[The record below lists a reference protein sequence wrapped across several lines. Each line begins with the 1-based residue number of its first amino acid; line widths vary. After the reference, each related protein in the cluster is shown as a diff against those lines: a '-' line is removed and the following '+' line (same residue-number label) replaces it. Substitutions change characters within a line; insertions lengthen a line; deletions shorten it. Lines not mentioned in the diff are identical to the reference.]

1 MRTPLLALAFIAGIH
16 AHAQKQLTNELIWK
30 GATFGSELV
39 GGLASMNDGAH
50 YTVLGEKNGEP
61 VIFKCAYATGD
72 TVGVLV
78 KGSELVPAGQ
88 KDPIGI
94 EGYEFSAD
102 EKKLM
107 ITTATE
113 PIYRYSFYAYH
124 YVYDLTT
131 KKLTPLTDLTKSKQ
145 RLATFS
151 PDGSKAAFVRDND
164 LYAVDIAT
172 GTEVRVS
179 HDGQWNKILNG
190 ATDWVYEEEFTLVQG
205 YQWSPNGTKLLFLRS
220 DESNVREFDL
230 TTYEGQLYP
239 GEYRFKYP
247 KAGEANSTVQLW
259 SYDLRLNRSTQ
270 IPLGDAQGEVY
281 LPRFGWTSNDNV
293 LWFMRMNRLQNEKK
307 ILTVDLGTTPML
319 RGMTT
324 DAKGGAVEPVRKPES
339 LGITP
344 RTVYHETSKTYVE
357 VTDDLY
363 WTADGT
369 GFILTSEK
377 SGWNHIYWNGMDGT
391 SQRAITTGEWD
402 VIGVQGIDEKNGRV
416 IFTAAKGGANQ
427 QEVWG
432 VSLKGKALPVQL
444 SPASGVNN
452 AEWSKGFRYF
462 INTHSTSNTP
472 PVITLHDGK
481 GKQLRTLKDNVQ
493 KLAGTL
499 REYGWQPVEFFQL
512 TTEGGVALNGW
523 MIKPPGFQSR
533 NKYPV
538 MMTQYSGPNSNEAM
552 DSWDGRGGFWNQ
564 LLAQKGYIV
573 VCVDPRGTGHRGRDF
588 RHITYGQLGKYE
600 TEDQI
605 GAAKWLAKQTYV
617 DGSRIGIWGWSYG
630 GYMSSLCI
638 TKGADVFKMAIAV
651 APVTNWRYYD
661 TIYTE
666 RYMGLPQDN
675 AKGYDDNSPINHV
688 EKLKGKY
695 LLVHGMADDNVHM
708 QNSTEMITAL
718 VKANKQFD
726 LFLYPDKNHGI
737 YGGNTRLHLY
747 TMLTDYILE
756 NL

>member
-1 MRTPLLALAFIAGIH
+1 MKNHVLALAILAG
-16 AHAQKQLTNELIWK
+16 ASASAQQKPLTNELIWK
-30 GATFGSELV
+30 GSTFSSEMV

-50 YTVLGEKNGEP
+50 YTVLGEKDG
-61 VIFKCAYATGD
+61 VQVLYKCAYATGD

-78 KGSELVPAGQ
+78 NGNDLVPTNSRE
-88 KDPIGI
+88 PIGI

-113 PIYRYSFYAYH
+113 PIYRYSFFAH
-124 YVYDLTT
+124 HWVYDLTT
-131 KKLTPLTDLTKSKQ
+131 KKLTPLTDQSKAKQ

-151 PDGSKAAFVRDND
+151 PDGSKAAFVRDNNLFVVD
-164 LYAVDIAT
+164 LAGKPETQVT
-172 GTEVRVS
+172 F
-179 HDGQWNKILNG
+179 DGQWNKILNG
-190 ATDWVYEEEFTLVQG
+190 ATDWVYEEEFALVQG
-205 YQWSPNGTKLLFLRS
+205 YQWSPNGTKILFLRS
-220 DESNVREFDL
+220 DESAVREFDL

-259 SYDLRLNRSTQ
+259 SYDLRNNGTTR
-270 IPLGDAQGEVY
+270 IPLGELPGEVY

-293 LWFMRMNRLQNEKK
+293 LWFMRMNRLQNEKVIATLELAGSAK
-307 ILTVDLGTTPML
+307 PVTKVPVRGATVDRRVPDLI
-319 RGMTT
+319 GM
-324 DAKGGAVEPVRKPES
+324 E
-339 LGITP
+339 P
-344 RTVYHETSKTYVE
+344 RTVYRETSSTYVE
-357 VTDDLY
+357 VTDDLH
-363 WTADGT
+363 WLADGS

-377 SGWNHIYWNGMDGT
+377 SGWNHIWFRGMDGT
-391 SQRAITTGEWD
+391 TERAITTGNWD
-402 VIGVQGIDEKNGRV
+402 VIGVKGIDEKNARV
-416 IFTAAKGGANQ
+416 VFTAAKNAPNQ
-427 QEVWG
+427 QEVWAK
-432 VSLKGKALPVQL
+432 SLSGKSQPVQL
-444 SPASGVNN
+444 SPAGGAND
-452 AEWSKGFRYF
+452 AEFSKGFRYF

-472 PVITLHDGK
+472 PVITLHDGT
-481 GKQLRTLKDNVQ
+481 GEQLRVLKDNVS
-493 KLAGTL
+493 KLGATL
-499 REYGWQPVEFFQL
+499 RDHNWQPVEFFQL
-512 TTEGGVALNGW
+512 TTEGGVTLNGW

-533 NKYPV
+533 EKYPV
-538 MMTQYSGPNSNEAM
+538 MMTQYSGPNSNEVM
-552 DSWDGRGGFWNQ
+552 DQWDGRGGLWNQ
-564 LLAQKGYIV
+564 MLAQKGYIV

-605 GAAKWLAKQTYV
+605 AAAKWLAKQPWV

-695 LLVHGMADDNVHM
+695 LLIHGMADDNVHL
-708 QNSTEMITAL
+708 QNTTEMVTAL
-718 VKANKQFD
+718 VKANKQFTQ
-726 LFLYPDKNHGI
+726 FTYPDKNHSI

-747 TMLTDYILE
+747 TMMTEFILG